1 MEQVDC
7 RPVNLAFSDYAQ
19 KDFDTPPARWR
30 GFRRI
35 TGGANRSASTLGDAD
50 AFANAGIE
58 GLFANIGFS
67 GLWDLRFVSGACGQ
81 MGGEGQI
88 GPIGMRRGEML
99 AREAF
104 AARPVPTIGAGNE
117 RQW

>member
-1 MEQVDC
+1 
-7 RPVNLAFSDYAQ
+7 
-19 KDFDTPPARWR
+19 
-30 GFRRI
+30 
-35 TGGANRSASTLGDAD
+35 
-50 AFANAGIE
+50 
-58 GLFANIGFS
+58 
-67 GLWDLRFVSGACGQ
+67 

-104 AARPVPTIGAGNE
+104 AARPVPSIGAGNE